1 MRKRN
6 YYLVVLVFVTFFVM
20 SLVTN
25 ILGALIPDIR
35 ASFALSLTLAA
46 FLPFA
51 FFIAYGFMSVP
62 AGLLIE
68 AFGEKRVMMGGFLT
82 SLTGSLL
89 FALFPTYVMAVAALF
104 IIGTGIAILQV
115 AVNPLLRT
123 TGGEEH
129 FAFNSV
135 LAQLFFGGA
144 SFLSPQLYSY
154 LVLNLGAGETDR
166 NLLLAVLSRLIP
178 EELPWISL
186 YWVFCAALG
195 IMMVVVLV
203 SRFPKVELAEDERM
217 GGLDTFRHLLRNRI
231 VLLYALGIFCYVG
244 SEQGTANWISQF
256 LATYHGYDPQTV
268 GANTVSMFW
277 GLMVVGC
284 ILGMILLKILD
295 SRVVIIGFT
304 SAAML
309 SLTVALLGS
318 GPVATVAF
326 PLVGFFASVMWSVII
341 SLALNSVEEH
351 HGSFTGILCT
361 AIIGGAV
368 VPVIVGAIGDA
379 AGLRTGMLF
388 LYVTFGYVLSIGFWA
403 RPLITNKTISFRR
416 SGGTD

>member
-1 MRKRN
+1 MKRN

-35 ASFALSLTLAA
+35 TSFALSLTLAA

-51 FFIAYGFMSVP
+51 FFIAYGFMSIP
-62 AGLLIE
+62 SGLLIE
-68 AFGEKRVMMGGFLT
+68 TYGEKKVMLGGFLV
-82 SLTGSLL
+82 SLSGSLL
-89 FALFPTYVMAVAALF
+89 FALFPTYIMAVAALF
-104 IIGTGIAILQV
+104 IIGTGIAVLQV

-123 TGGEEH
+123 AGGEEH

-154 LVLNLGAGETDR
+154 LVLNLGEGETDR

-186 YWVFCAALG
+186 YWIFGVALAL
-195 IMMVVVLV
+195 MVLIVAV
-203 SRFPKVELAEDERM
+203 SRFPKVKLAEDERM
-217 GGLDTFRHLLRNRI
+217 GGLDTFRYLLKSRI
-231 VLLYALGIFCYVG
+231 VWLYSIGIFCYVG

-295 SRVVIIGFT
+295 SRHVLIGFT
-304 SAAML
+304 SAAIL

-326 PLVGFFASVMWSVII
+326 PLVGFFASVMWSVIF

-351 HGSFTGILCT
+351 HGSFSGILCT
-361 AIIGGAV
+361 AIIGGAI
-368 VPVIVGAIGDA
+368 VPVIVGTIGDA
-379 AGLRTGMLF
+379 AGLKVGMMF

-403 RPLITNKTISFRR
+403 RPLITNKTISFRK
-416 SGGTD
+416 SDQTG

>member
-1 MRKRN
+1 MKRN

-35 ASFALSLTLAA
+35 VSFALSLTFAA

-51 FFIAYGFMSVP
+51 FFIAYGFMSIP

-68 AFGEKRVMMGGFLT
+68 AYGEKPVMMGAFLV
-82 SLTGSLL
+82 SLTGSLM
-89 FALFPTYVMAVAALF
+89 FALFPTYLVAITALF
-104 IIGTGIAILQV
+104 VIGAGIAVLQV

-123 TGGEEH
+123 SGGEEH

-154 LVLNLGAGETDR
+154 LVLNLGAEGSDD
-166 NLLLAVLSRLIP
+166 NVLLAVLSRLIP
-178 EELPWISL
+178 AELPWVSL
-186 YWVFCAALG
+186 YWVFAAALL
-195 IMMVVVLV
+195 MMVGVVAV
-203 SRFPKVELAEDERM
+203 SRFPRVELAESERV
-217 GGLDTFRHLLRNRI
+217 GGLDSFRQLLRNRI
-231 VLLYALGIFCYVG
+231 VLLYSLGIFCYVG

-268 GANTVSMFW
+268 GANAVSLFW

-284 ILGMILLKILD
+284 ILGMILLKIFD
-295 SRVVIIGFT
+295 SRHVIIGFT
-304 SAAML
+304 SAAIL
-309 SLTVALLGS
+309 SLTVALLGP

-326 PLVGFFASVMWSVII
+326 PLVGFFASVMWSVIF

-351 HGSFTGILCT
+351 HGSFSGILCT

-368 VPVIVGAIGDA
+368 VPVIIGAIGDA
-379 AGLRTGMLF
+379 AGLRVGMMF
-388 LYVTFGYVLSIGFWA
+388 LYATFGYVLAIGFWA
-403 RPLITNKTISFRR
+403 RPLITNKTISFRGAKR
-416 SGGTD
+416 GPA